1 MCCKD
6 SWYSTA
12 SELPLRVPSRII
24 PCVID
29 APALKLEQE
38 HDDADCVPVLSTERA
53 VAKTAR
59 WVLQHERAV
68 VVEDEARLPREVP
81 DGYASSLSKMKVRD
95 GPDAGGKLIAGR
107 GVRAGGGEG
116 EGWDSLIRLG
126 EVGPELP
133 HATEHTRKARV
144 ALRPTAVFIMLPR
157 ERHRL
162 VSNAG

>member
-1 MCCKD
+1 MVGATFQPQWREVSDELWGKSAPRPWSHLQRISTQTAFSKSACCMD

-38 HDDADCVPVLSTERA
+38 HDHADCVPVLSTERA

-68 VVEDEARLPREVP
+68 VVEDEVRLPREGP

-95 GPDAGGKLIAGR
+95 GPDA
-107 GVRAGGGEG
+107 
-116 EGWDSLIRLG
+116 
-126 EVGPELP
+126 
-133 HATEHTRKARV
+133 
-144 ALRPTAVFIMLPR
+144 
-157 ERHRL
+157 
-162 VSNAG
+162 